1 MFLTLGT
8 FPSDLQRRFLSA
20 VERMAGLTAADL
32 VAGGGPLLTS
42 SPIKYLTRLTRAVE
56 VLAARVSGSGT
67 LTAGV
72 LTIANSAVTANTR
85 VFTQRSSDNS
95 SATVGVEYSVAV
107 TPGTGFVIT
116 ARKSDKTTETADVS
130 TLFYFLVEMASTVA
144 TPAASVGTGTYA
156 NNQTVTL
163 TSATPGATILYTT
176 DGSAPSATN
185 GKIYGVP
192 IVIDTTATV
201 LRAIAVRAGMLDS
214 AIMASQ
220 TYTLT
225 ATAPTATPAA
235 GTYSGTQS
243 VVLASATTGAAIRY
257 TVDGSTPTH
266 LVGTVY
272 TGPVSVAVSTTIKAI
287 AFKTGYN
294 NSTVLSAG
302 FAIS

>member
-1 MFLTLGT
+1 M
-8 FPSDLQRRFLSA
+8 
-20 VERMAGLTAADL
+20 
-32 VAGGGPLLTS
+32 
-42 SPIKYLTRLTRAVE
+42 
-56 VLAARVSGSGT
+56 
-67 LTAGV
+67 
-72 LTIANSAVTANTR
+72 
-85 VFTQRSSDNS
+85 
-95 SATVGVEYSVAV
+95 EYTVAV

-116 ARKSDKTTETADVS
+116 SRQADGSAQTADTS
-130 TLFYFLVEMASTVA
+130 TLFYMLVEMASTVA

-163 TSATPGATILYTT
+163 TCATPGATILYTT
-176 DGSAPSATN
+176 DGSTPSETN

-192 IVIDTTATV
+192 LTIDTTATV
-201 LRAIAVRAGMLDS
+201 LKAFAVRAGMLNS
-214 AIMASQ
+214 AQMSAQ

-235 GTYSGTQS
+235 GSYSGTQS

-272 TGPVSVAVSTTIKAI
+272 TGAISVAVSTTIKAI

-302 FAIS
+302 YAIS